1 MTESNK
7 QAYLWTAGTLVLCVV
22 AAAAFFMFA

>member
-7 QAYLWTAGTLVLCVV
+7 LAIYWTAGTLVLCVV
-22 AAAAFFMFA
+22 AIGAFFWLV